1 MRAFRYTV
9 VILAAAVITRMLV
22 PASTRAANKDTELIL
37 AELRQ
42 LQAQVSQIQRAQGEI
57 ERQVKLLASR
67 QETDGVQQLLVD
79 TQTTLE
85 DVKENIS
92 VLSSRLDETNSRI
105 GNLRQ
110 EIVSLRQRQ
119 QPLML
124 SPDGTETTEAGSST
138 ATDRGDSSQ
147 QSSRVAA
154 AAPSPSDL
162 YNQAYTDYNHARYPL
177 AISGFEEV
185 IRSYPTSELA
195 DNAQYWIGECY
206 LARRQFK
213 EALQAFEAVL
223 RKYPESNKL
232 PESSFKKAQAFEGLG
247 RRDDAIMQLEYVIE
261 QYPRTQVEASAKLLL
276 KRLRSYQP

>member
-1 MRAFRYTV
+1 MRAFRTTFL
-9 VILAAAVITRMLV
+9 ILAAAVITRMLV
-22 PASTRAANKDTELIL
+22 PTSTQAANKDTELIL

-42 LQAQVSQIQRAQGEI
+42 LQAQVAQIQRAQGEI

-85 DVKENIS
+85 DVEENIS
-92 VLSSRLDETNSRI
+92 ILSSRLDETNSRI

-124 SPDGTETTEAGSST
+124 SADGTETTAT
-138 ATDRGDSSQ
+138 TDRGDSSEQ
-147 QSSRVAA
+147 NSRVAA
-154 AAPSPSDL
+154 AAPSPADL

>member
-1 MRAFRYTV
+1 MRAFRTTFL
-9 VILAAAVITRMLV
+9 ILAAAVITHMLV
-22 PASTRAANKDTELIL
+22 PASTQAANKDTELIL

-57 ERQVKLLASR
+57 ERQVELLVSR

-85 DVKENIS
+85 QVEENIS

-124 SPDGTETTEAGSST
+124 STDGTETTEGGTPT
-138 ATDRGDSSQ
+138 ATDRGDSSEQ
-147 QSSRVAA
+147 NTRVAA

-223 RKYPESNKL
+223 RKFPNSNKL